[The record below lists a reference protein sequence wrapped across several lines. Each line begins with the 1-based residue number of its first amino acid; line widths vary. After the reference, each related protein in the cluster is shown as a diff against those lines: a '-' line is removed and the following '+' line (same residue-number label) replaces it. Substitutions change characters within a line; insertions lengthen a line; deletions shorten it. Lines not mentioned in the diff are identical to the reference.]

1 MNQSPHCRNCGAS
14 LNVSQQKS
22 GVVRC
27 DYCRTDRVV
36 EMGVNPIRVEYSR
49 PFTSRLRKLIDEHF
63 TEDEM
68 RELELC
74 F

>member
-1 MNQSPHCRNCGAS
+1 MNKSPQCRNCGAS

-27 DYCRTDRVV
+27 DYCGTDRVV
-36 EMGVNPIRVEYSR
+36 EMGANAIQVEYSR
-49 PFTSRLRKLIDEHF
+49 PFTSGLRKFIDEHF
-63 TEDEM
+63 TGDEM
-68 RELELC
+68 RELQLC